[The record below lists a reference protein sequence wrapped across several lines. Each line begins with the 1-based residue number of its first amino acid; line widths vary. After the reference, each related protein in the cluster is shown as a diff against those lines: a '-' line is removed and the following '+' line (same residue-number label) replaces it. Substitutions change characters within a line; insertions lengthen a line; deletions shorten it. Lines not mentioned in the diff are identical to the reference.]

1 MSIMK
6 DSKIGVKLSASFA
19 VLFLSLLM
27 LGILSIYQLN
37 TLGSEANDIGVVR
50 REKLEASATINTA
63 MSDYRIAEAS
73 HILSTDNENMNKAAS
88 QIEAQRKLI
97 ADTMN
102 WLDPRIT
109 LPQVREAFNSFKV
122 KWEEYQRRSAEMI
135 AYSSRNENA
144 QATALFRA
152 DKAQFNEVNRYA
164 SELQDIQ
171 SKVMQ
176 QVAIDA
182 ENTYAFSRNLIIAA
196 IVAVGG
202 LVLALLIGLIRGIA
216 NPVSA
221 MTTALTELG
230 HGNMNVV
237 IPVDER
243 GDEIGG
249 LARAMTNLRNQLA
262 TAEQAK
268 QQQARLIVD
277 SIGNGLGALA
287 EGNLTVQIDAELT
300 GPFAGLKGDFNNAVT
315 QLRNTVQTVAEAAAS
330 IHSGSSEIRAA
341 SDDLSARTEQQAAS
355 LEESSAAMQQVTS
368 MVQETARGAAQ
379 VSESIGLAE
388 KQANEGGRVVEDAV
402 VAMTAI
408 EKSSQE
414 ITQIINVIDGI
425 AFQTNLLALN
435 AGVEAARAG
444 DAGRGF
450 AVVATEVRALAQR
463 SADAA
468 TEIKGLITKSTA
480 QVSQGV
486 AMVGETGKVLRQIVE
501 QVSTVG
507 RLVAEISESA
517 QSQAVSIQ
525 QVNGAVSDMDK
536 MTQQNAAMVEES
548 TAAARSLA
556 TEADELSSLVAR
568 FQTGHALGERPTS
581 AAARRPV
588 APRAKP
594 RAKVAAVPMVHGNLA
609 LKSTSTDDDDWA
621 EF

>member
-6 DSKIGVKLSASFA
+6 DSKIAVKLSASFS
-19 VLFLSLLM
+19 VLFLALLM
-27 LGILSIYQLN
+27 IGIPSIFQLN
-37 TLGSEANDIGVVR
+37 ALGSAARDIGVVR
-50 REKLEASATINTA
+50 REKLEAAATINTA

-73 HILSTDNENMNKAAS
+73 HILSTDAGNMDKATK

-97 ADTMN
+97 ADTLN
-102 WLDPRIT
+102 WLDPKIDQ
-109 LPQVREAFNSFKV
+109 PQVRAAFNSFNE
-122 KWEEYQRRSAEMI
+122 KWAEYQRGSAQMI
-135 AYSSRNENA
+135 ANSAQNNNA
-144 QATALFRA
+144 LATEQFRA
-152 DKAQFNEVNRYA
+152 DKVKFNEVNRYA
-164 SELQDIQ
+164 SELQDAQ
-171 SKVMQ
+171 SKVIQ
-176 QVAIDA
+176 QVAVGA
-182 ENTYAFSRNLIIAA
+182 ESTYVFSRNLIIAM
-196 IVAVGG
+196 IVAAGG
-202 LVLALLIGLIRGIA
+202 LVLALLMGLVRGIA
-216 NPVSA
+216 NPISA

-230 HGNMNVV
+230 QGNMNVV
-237 IPVDER
+237 IPIDER

-249 LARAMTNLRNQLA
+249 LAKAMTNLRNQLA
-262 TAEQAK
+262 AAEQAK

-277 SIGNGLGALA
+277 SIGSGLGALA
-287 EGNLTVQIDAELT
+287 EGNLMVQIDAELT

-315 QLRNTVQTVAEAAAS
+315 QLRNAVQTVAEAAAS

-379 VSESIGLAE
+379 VSASISVAE
-388 KQANEGGRVVEDAV
+388 KQANEGGRVVDDAV

-468 TEIKGLITKSTA
+468 REIRELITKSTA

-486 AMVGETGKVLRQIVE
+486 AMVGETGKVLREIVE
-501 QVSTVG
+501 QVGTVG
-507 RLVAEISESA
+507 RLVTEISESA

-556 TEADELSSLVAR
+556 IEADELSSLVAR
-568 FQTGHALGERPTS
+568 FQTGHS
-581 AAARRPV
+581 ANAQPSPAAHRS
-588 APRAKP
+588 ATPRAKP
-594 RAKVAAVPMVHGNLA
+594 RTKIAAMPMVHGNLA
-609 LKSTSTDDDDWA
+609 LKSTTTDDDDWT